1 MNNYRDDTQDTAIA
15 SDNTFGGLRAVV
27 EELLLLS
34 DALLFGIAITLSS
47 SAIASD
53 EVIDSS
59 AYSFTDTAIVADEV
73 IDTKHAIYNHIE
85 NIKTA
90 DAITQKVMAL
100 HSDSAAISDLLIPA
114 TTSGTINDSAIASD
128 SVTSQRNATSLV
140 YDNAKVLD
148 AVGTVV
154 RDTIEDTAT
163 IADNTTDK
171 LLAINIIDDVALAQ
185 DEVITS
191 SIQLI
196 TDSAIAGDEV
206 KAKRNVVSSVLESLT
221 IKDALLFNRADTIN
235 DTVSADGIVI
245 DRLFAR
251 SLLIDSAAIS
261 DELIDNINQNTVLSF
276 SASITEQVLDKLNA
290 AVLIIDSA
298 VIQDEILNIG
308 GYRGQAWTSNVDSW
322 AMSRYEPY
330 NFNRLVVIDGVL
342 YGEAD
347 DGIYQLDQP
356 ASPVVASIRTGKMDL
371 GNGQLTHPATAYLE
385 YELTGNAAMSVTTT
399 QKGSEQTYTY
409 ALPNELAGELTN
421 GRFIFGRGLRGR
433 HFSFEL
439 VMIGT
444 HGHINDLS
452 IEHFPTSRRV

>member
-1 MNNYRDDTQDTAIA
+1 MNSYRDDNQDTAIA
-15 SDNTFGGLRAVV
+15 SDSTFGGLRSAVDEV
-27 EELLLLS
+27 LRVS
-34 DALLFGIAITLSS
+34 DKLLFGIAIVLSS

-59 AYSFTDTAIVADEV
+59 AYSFVDTAIVADEV

-85 NIKTA
+85 SVKIT
-90 DAITQKVMAL
+90 DTITQNVMAL
-100 HSDSAAISDLLIPA
+100 HSDSAAISDFLIPA

-128 SVTSQRNATSLV
+128 SVTSQRNVITLV
-140 YDNAKVLD
+140 YDSAKVSD
-148 AVGTVV
+148 AVGAVV
-154 RDTIEDTAT
+154 RYTIEDTAV
-163 IADNTTDK
+163 IADKTTDK
-171 LLAINIIDDVALAQ
+171 LLAINIINDGALAQ
-185 DEVITS
+185 DEVIAS
-191 SIQLI
+191 SVQLI
-196 TDSAIAGDEV
+196 IDSAIAGDEV

-221 IKDALLFNRADTIN
+221 IKDALLFNRGDTVT

-245 DRLFAR
+245 DQLFAR
-251 SLLIDSAAIS
+251 GLLIDSAAMS
-261 DELIDNINQNTVLSF
+261 DEVIDTIGQNTAVSE
-276 SASITEQVLDKLNA
+276 SVSINEQIFDKLSA
-290 AVLIIDSA
+290 AVLIVDSA

-385 YELTGNAAMSVTTT
+385 YELSGNAAMSVTTT